1 MDIVKLLRTSGNKLL
16 ETEAEDLVM
25 WQKLKHNKEDLELF
39 LNHNVAEI
47 KFLKSDGSESEVF
60 GTSNVALIKVFSAKK
75 DKDKIK
81 AKYLNSSGMRSKK
94 SNSVEIWD
102 LIENKQKT
110 MILKSWQI
118 ENFITISEKN
128 ILVLDQVLHDILKK

>member
-1 MDIVKLLRTSGNKLL
+1 MNIIQLLRTSGNKLL
-16 ETEAEDLVM
+16 ETEAEDLAM

-128 ILVLDQVLHDILKK
+128 ILILDQVLHDILKK

>member
-16 ETEAEDLVM
+16 ETEAEDIQT

-47 KFLKSDGSESEVF
+47 KFLKSDGSESKVF

-118 ENFITISEKN
+118 ENFITINEKN
-128 ILVLDQVLHDILKK
+128 ILILDQVLHDILKK

>member
-16 ETEAEDLVM
+16 ETEAEDIQT

-47 KFLKSDGSESEVF
+47 KFLKSDGSESKVF

-128 ILVLDQVLHDILKK
+128 ILILDQVLHDILKK

>member
-1 MDIVKLLRTSGNKLL
+1 MLRTSGNKLL
-16 ETEAEDLVM
+16 ETEAEDIQM

>member
-16 ETEAEDLVM
+16 ETEAEDIQT

-128 ILVLDQVLHDILKK
+128 ILILDQVLHDILKK

>member
-16 ETEAEDLVM
+16 ETEAEDIQT

-47 KFLKSDGSESEVF
+47 KFLKSDGSESKVF

-128 ILVLDQVLHDILKK
+128 VLILDQVLHDILKK

>member
-16 ETEAEDLVM
+16 ETEAEDIQM

-47 KFLKSDGSESEVF
+47 KFLKSDGSESKVF

-81 AKYLNSSGMRSKK
+81 AKYLNSNGMRSKK

-118 ENFITISEKN
+118 ENFITINEKN
-128 ILVLDQVLHDILKK
+128 ILILDQVLHDILKK

>member
-1 MDIVKLLRTSGNKLL
+1 ML
-16 ETEAEDLVM
+16 
-25 WQKLKHNKEDLELF
+25 
-39 LNHNVAEI
+39 
-47 KFLKSDGSESEVF
+47 
-60 GTSNVALIKVFSAKK
+60 
-75 DKDKIK
+75 
-81 AKYLNSSGMRSKK
+81 SKK

>member
-16 ETEAEDLVM
+16 ETEAEDLAM

-47 KFLKSDGSESEVF
+47 KFLKSDGSESKVF

-75 DKDKIK
+75 DKAKIK

>member
-1 MDIVKLLRTSGNKLL
+1 MLSTSGNKLL
-16 ETEAEDLVM
+16 ETEAEDLAM

-128 ILVLDQVLHDILKK
+128 ILILDQVLHDILKK

>member
-1 MDIVKLLRTSGNKLL
+1 MLRTSGNKLL
-16 ETEAEDLVM
+16 ETEAEDIQM

-47 KFLKSDGSESEVF
+47 KFLKSDGSESKVF
-60 GTSNVALIKVFSAKK
+60 GTSNVALIKVFSAKE

-118 ENFITISEKN
+118 ENFITINEKN

>member
-1 MDIVKLLRTSGNKLL
+1 
-16 ETEAEDLVM
+16 M

-81 AKYLNSSGMRSKK
+81 AKYLNYSGMRSKK

-118 ENFITISEKN
+118 ENFITINEKN
-128 ILVLDQVLHDILKK
+128 ILILDQVLHDILKK

>member
-1 MDIVKLLRTSGNKLL
+1 MDIIQLLRTSGNKLL
-16 ETEAEDLVM
+16 ETEAEDIQM

-128 ILVLDQVLHDILKK
+128 ILILDQVLHDILKK